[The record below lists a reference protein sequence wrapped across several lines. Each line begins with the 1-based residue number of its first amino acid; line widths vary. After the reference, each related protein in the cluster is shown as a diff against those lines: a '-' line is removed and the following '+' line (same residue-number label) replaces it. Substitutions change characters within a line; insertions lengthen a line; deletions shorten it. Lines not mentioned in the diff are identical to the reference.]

1 MLSIKEYQV
10 WPDPKSFNLDSM
22 QHKKYLTLYTQ
33 ILFQKRS
40 HSDDEA
46 WKIAKENNV
55 GSHVRGESKIKF

>member
-1 MLSIKEYQV
+1 
-10 WPDPKSFNLDSM
+10 M

-55 GSHVRGESKIKF
+55 GSHVRGESKIKI